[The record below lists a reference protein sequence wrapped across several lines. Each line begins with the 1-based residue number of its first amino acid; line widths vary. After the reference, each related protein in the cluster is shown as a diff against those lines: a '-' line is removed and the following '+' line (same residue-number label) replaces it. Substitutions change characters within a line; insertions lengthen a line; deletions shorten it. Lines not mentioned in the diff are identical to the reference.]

1 MGEGELIEQLSDG
14 EAVKM
19 ARRDG
24 VHGGGGDAV
33 VAGDVEVFLQPKV
46 NKGELR
52 CASFAEKE
60 HDGIVL
66 TERMEWC
73 RCLGGKPTVD
83 GGLRWCEWTNGAME
97 GRGRGG
103 GTQVVW
109 ICGGGG
115 KCTVG
120 CSTIAMP
127 KQRGEKE
134 AGDRLGCA
142 GEKEEEGYGCCG
154 RVERR
159 RGGGGP
165 TPSSRPD
172 AVEAEGVRRRSLP
185 CHAGEKK

>member
-1 MGEGELIEQLSDG
+1 
-14 EAVKM
+14 M

-134 AGDRLGCA
+134 AGDRLGCT

-159 RGGGGP
+159 RGGRGSDTQQPPGRSGGGGCQAALVAVPRGGKEVGEGDTTP
-165 TPSSRPD
+165 TCGPLWP
-172 AVEAEGVRRRSLP
+172 
-185 CHAGEKK
+185 